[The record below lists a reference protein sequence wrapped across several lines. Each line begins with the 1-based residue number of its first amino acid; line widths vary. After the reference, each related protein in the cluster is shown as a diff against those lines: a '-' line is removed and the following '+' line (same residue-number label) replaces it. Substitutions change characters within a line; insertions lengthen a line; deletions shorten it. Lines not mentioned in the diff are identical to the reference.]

1 MYMYPIPTGVHLHI
15 FYGTVKKCAQGFK
28 ILAISIGFIATNF
41 YARMP
46 SSFNFGSWR
55 PGSMKQLDNIE

>member
-15 FYGTVKKCAQGFK
+15 FYGTVKKCAQDFK
-28 ILAISIGFIATNF
+28 ILAISNGFIATNF

-46 SSFNFGSWR
+46 SSFNFGS
-55 PGSMKQLDNIE
+55 